1 MAGQETS
8 NSPNPAMNPL
18 RLPLADAARVLSAAS
33 GQAITAEMLEQ
44 DVVLG
49 APTNQDGTLNLVHF
63 AAFLVKEMARGE

>member
-8 NSPNPAMNPL
+8 NSPHPAMNPL
-18 RLPLADAARVLSAAS
+18 RLQLADAARVLSAAS

-63 AAFLVKEMARGE
+63 AAFLVKELARGE

>member
-1 MAGQETS
+1 MAGQKTS
-8 NSPNPAMNPL
+8 DSLHSAMNPL
-18 RLPLADAARVLSAAS
+18 RLQLVDAARVLSAAS

-63 AAFLVKEMARGE
+63 AAWLVKEMARGE